1 MQKFYIHPDNPQ
13 KRVLMQA
20 ANLLKNDQLIIY
32 PDPSGY
38 RLAISLDAKQ
48 SLTQALR
55 FGQYE
60 PKFCLICRHISEI
73 STFAKISDFA
83 HRNLK
88 NTLNKNTHFL
98 LNPTKSAPKKFVNS
112 DDKNICVS
120 LAHTPIVLGL
130 IEALNTPFISMPIYL
145 NGEKVTY
152 DSIYEL
158 EMMMENLVDGFLD
171 AGELQDHPSPVVS
184 LIDAS

>member
-32 PDPSGY
+32 PDPNGY

-88 NTLNKNTHFL
+88 NALNKNTHFL

-130 IEALNTPFISMPIYL
+130 IEALNAPFISMPIYP

-152 DSIYEL
+152 DSTYEL

-171 AGELQDHPSPVVS
+171 TGELQDQPSPVVS

>member
-13 KRVLMQA
+13 KRVLIQA

-38 RLAISLDAKQ
+38 RLAVSLDAKQ
-48 SLTQALR
+48 SLAQALR

-88 NTLNKNTHFL
+88 ILSIKTLIFI
-98 LNPTKSAPKKFVNS
+98 KSNQIRSKEICKF
-112 DDKNICVS
+112 
-120 LAHTPIVLGL
+120 
-130 IEALNTPFISMPIYL
+130 
-145 NGEKVTY
+145 
-152 DSIYEL
+152 
-158 EMMMENLVDGFLD
+158 
-171 AGELQDHPSPVVS
+171 
-184 LIDAS
+184 